1 MLSWAEFRA
10 VAETPVFMRSVRGR
24 AHTRRRRKRKGLG
37 GWALTRRRVG
47 IWRWEGSHRLEMSL
61 KRPRQEMPETA
72 DVSEGFETFGVRGLP
87 TSLKVPTNPPR
98 AEVDFFPV
106 HKAGPLEPPYLD
118 YGGLSALLSV
128 VVITPR
134 GTHIRSRQRTG
145 APFVSSDT
153 HAHVP
158 DALICRCVVEAD
170 GRGAAHGLVLGH
182 GPRAG
187 GAGAIQRPGTH
198 ARWMQPAKS

>member
-1 MLSWAEFRA
+1 
-10 VAETPVFMRSVRGR
+10 
-24 AHTRRRRKRKGLG
+24 
-37 GWALTRRRVG
+37 
-47 IWRWEGSHRLEMSL
+47 MSL

-145 APFVSSDT
+145 GPSMSSDT
-153 HAHVP
+153 H
-158 DALICRCVVEAD
+158 
-170 GRGAAHGLVLGH
+170 
-182 GPRAG
+182 
-187 GAGAIQRPGTH
+187 TH
-198 ARWMQPAKS
+198 THTHTA